1 MRSCQRSAVS
11 YQLGK
16 TTGVLAFFLSALAVP
31 AWAKDIPPENECVK
45 CHLEQEEENEE
56 LAVPP
61 KEWRESIH
69 HENSIACN
77 DCHGGNPAAAD
88 QDEAHDEEE
97 AEFIGAPADDD
108 VPAVCG
114 KCHVAIQENYV
125 KSKHWLTKKEKRPV
139 CITCHEA
146 HKIKKATLELINED
160 TCSECHKYERS
171 KRIKVAM
178 ADAES
183 RLVELENRIAVL
195 RAEGWDVRL
204 LQQAHFAQRNVFH
217 HLSHI
222 LDLDRVIE
230 IAETVTKDARLLAT
244 RIGEQ
249 EDILNR
255 RKIAGGFFTVFLLI
269 GAVVIHFKRK
279 HLEDPK
285 A

>member
-1 MRSCQRSAVS
+1 MRSDRPSAIS
-11 YQLGK
+11 FQLRRALGA
-16 TTGVLAFFLSALAVP
+16 LILLPAAFVAT
-31 AWAKDIPPENECVK
+31 AWAEDIPPENQCVK
-45 CHLEQEEENEE
+45 CHLEQEEENED
-56 LAVPP
+56 LAIPP

-77 DCHGGNPAAAD
+77 DCHGGNPAASEEED
-88 QDEAHDEEE
+88 AHDEEE
-97 AEFIGAPADDD
+97 SEFIGAPADDD

-146 HKIKKATLELINED
+146 HRIKKANLDLINED

-178 ADAES
+178 TDAEA

-195 RAEGWDVRL
+195 RSEGWDVRS

-230 IAETVTKDARLLAT
+230 IAETVTKDARILAT

-249 EDILNR
+249 EDVLKR
-255 RKIAGGFFTVFLLI
+255 RQIAGGFFTVFLLI
-269 GAVVIHFKRK
+269 GAFVIHRKRK
-279 HLEDPK
+279 YLEDPK
-285 A
+285 D